1 MESPDEPLS
10 RPGECTPETLQLRE
24 ELARRVAAEAAARLV
39 ANKYK
44 SERDAFMSAFD
55 ECPFPQVLCAPDGR
69 ALRLNK
75 AAMAAMGGVEPP
87 PDFTVFNDPQLILL
101 GVPEHFTRALAGE
114 TVRMPRYVFN
124 VGKTHLGAPDLDLTM
139 ETVLHPVFGA
149 DGKVESVVVQ
159 HFDLTPLAA
168 AEAEIERLRALL
180 RNAGVD
186 Y

>member
-1 MESPDEPLS
+1 MESPDEHLS
-10 RPGECTPETLQLRE
+10 RLVECTPETRKLRE
-24 ELARRVAAEAAARLV
+24 ELARRTAAEAASRLV

-55 ECPFPQVLCAPDGR
+55 ECPFPQILCAPDGR
-69 ALRLNK
+69 ALRINK
-75 AAMAAMGGVEPP
+75 AAKVAMGGMEAP

-101 GVPEHFTRALAGE
+101 NVPEHFSRALAGE
-114 TVRMPRYVFN
+114 KVRMPRYVFN
-124 VGKTHLGAPDLDLTM
+124 VGKTHMGAPDLDLTL

-149 DGKVESVVVQ
+149 GGKVESVVVQ

-180 RNAGVD
+180 RNAGIG